1 MGKRRFWEVVRVMEL
16 GGTSMEWSARRSV
29 APGSK
34 DSPDKK
40 KCDKGPGF
48 EMDLPSLTEK
58 DGTIK
63 ISSEAQL

>member
-1 MGKRRFWEVVRVMEL
+1 MEL

-29 APGSK
+29 APGNK
-34 DSPDKK
+34 EGPDKR
-40 KCDKGPGF
+40 KCGKGLGF
-48 EMDLPSLTEK
+48 EMDLPSLSEK

>member
-1 MGKRRFWEVVRVMEL
+1 MEL

-29 APGSK
+29 APGNEEG
-34 DSPDKK
+34 PDKR
-40 KCDKGPGF
+40 KCGKGLGF
-48 EMDLPSLTEK
+48 EMDLPSLSEK